1 MFFIR
6 KDQQLIKSMKRR
18 LKSPRAAVFAE
29 FAFLAPILVLFL
41 SAMIELAAFWDSK
54 VMATHT
60 AWQIGR
66 IASVRVHEDQ
76 KDLSKIHGMT
86 FGETYSDGIVTNR
99 TVPAYGGQY
108 KIITDSL
115 GATGKMKTFGDV
127 AAFFLMSTCG
137 IGAFGED
144 YNEDVAGESK
154 RLMVE
159 QAGMLGD
166 ELIEKLKQ
174 LIREK
179 LKLDPTPE
187 EKGGWFDVLKQLVAK
202 ILDMVIDA
210 ILKPILDFISGI
222 VAKLTQWIFGID
234 ANAYTEDTWKHFAQR
249 LSAAAVR
256 VDRPEF
262 KVECT
267 IEDASKMA
275 HGDGRVWSSGWGKK
289 PPNSFTYPQC
299 ASLSDERD
307 RGWIKKA
314 NVWPI
319 QGMKQSLVDVKVEW
333 PYTGSWIFPI
343 VSTMGEKG
351 NVVVTRGYSRVY
363 TQPAIENE
371 FLLSRGATKYQQGVV
386 QKKYNFSDLDIG
398 AFVRMMSF
406 SMEYRMRNEVVK
418 EGEWAWP
425 HKYGAGTS
433 GWIYEPFWHDMASQD
448 KSRWDWRRT
457 CRTLIKSYRNSWQS
471 KKNYDEE
478 FLGEYHYD
486 SSWMYRYTAEIG
498 KWFWPR
504 WWAYRNYLFW
514 LDDTT
519 LRLRYA
525 GPERCK
531 DHMRC
536 WHEGGDDWGFNGN
549 SEMMFFNPKSSLDAQ
564 EFNPDAGVHAQ
575 LERAAMAYDKVAPEF
590 AALEDVGAVVVRD
603 ARDDVRESKTAFDE
617 LFRKTFRV
625 NVRSAFYCYNDRA
638 LAEGLIKTNLAMR
651 TGAKGPNMKSTL
663 RLQAWDFSMGQHERM
678 ELLQKKANGD
688 SEELADDLVDQSGI
702 DFINGDSEDVV
713 NKFKEWWK
721 NQQQKIYQNY
731 NNLNAKIPVLKS
743 QCTYYPQNVSGFR
756 NSMNSFVFPNL
767 RADLEDAYGA
777 IKGRESPPTTKE
789 ALIDAVHQ
797 HLASTSSYGSRASTF
812 NNAYQKFYGA
822 YEQFRL
828 DIVESVTNEAAF
840 AAAIGITSKHGTRP
854 LDPGDIIGPDDP
866 GDLPKPPGGDPTI
879 SGNDPY
885 PFGDKWHLTDHG
897 WERD

>member
-6 KDQQLIKSMKRR
+6 KDQKLVKSMKRR
-18 LKSPRAAVFAE
+18 LKSSRAAVFAE
-29 FAFLAPILVLFL
+29 FSFLAPVLVLFL

-76 KDLSKIHGMT
+76 KNLSQIHGMT
-86 FGETYSDGIVTNR
+86 FGEKYSDGIITNR
-99 TVPAYGGQY
+99 TVEAYGGQY
-108 KIITDSL
+108 KIITDYL
-115 GATGKMKTFGDV
+115 GATKKMKTFGDV
-127 AAFFLMSTCG
+127 TALFLMSTCG
-137 IGAFGED
+137 IGAFGSE
-144 YNEDVAGESK
+144 YNEKVAGESK
-154 RLMVE
+154 RLLVE

-166 ELIEKLKQ
+166 ELIAKLKQ
-174 LIREK
+174 LIHEK
-179 LKLDPTPE
+179 LNVDPSSE
-187 EKGGWFDVLKQLVAK
+187 ESGGWFDVLKKLVAK
-202 ILDMVIDA
+202 LIDAVIDT

-234 ANAYTEDTWKHFAQR
+234 ANAFDENTWKHFAKR

-256 VDRPEF
+256 ANRPEF

-289 PPNSFTYPQC
+289 PPNSFTYPQS
-299 ASLSDERD
+299 ASLNDERD
-307 RGWIKKA
+307 RGWIKQP

-333 PYTGSWIFPI
+333 PYSGSWIFPI

-386 QKKYNFSDLDIG
+386 RKKYDFADLDIG

-406 SMEYRMRNEVVK
+406 SMEYRMRNEEVK
-418 EGEWAWP
+418 KGKFNWG
-425 HKYGAGTS
+425 GAG
-433 GWIYEPFWHDMASQD
+433 WFYEPFWRDMGSGD
-448 KSRWDWRRT
+448 SGRRDWRRT
-457 CRTLIKSYRNSWQS
+457 CRQLISGYHCKS
-471 KKNYDEE
+471 NYDKYKEDTSIGSKR
-478 FLGEYHYD
+478 LTHYTGD
-486 SSWMYRYTAEIG
+486 LPN
-498 KWFWPR
+498 WFKKKY
-504 WWAYRNYLFW
+504 WAYREYFFW
-514 LDDTT
+514 FDSTT

-525 GPERCK
+525 GPNRCK

-536 WHEGGDDWGFNGN
+536 WHEGGDDWGFNG
-549 SEMMFFNPKSSLDAQ
+549 SSDQMFFNNLPSLALQ

-575 LERAAMAYDKVAPEF
+575 FECAVMAYDQVAPEF
-590 AALEDVGAVVVRD
+590 AALEGVGSVVAHDVGD
-603 ARDDVRESKTAFDE
+603 KTAFDD
-617 LFRKTFRV
+617 LFDKTFRI

-678 ELLQKKANGD
+678 ALLQKKAKGN
-688 SEELADDLVDQSGI
+688 SEEVIDDLVDQSGI
-702 DFINGDSEDVV
+702 DVINSDSEDII
-713 NKFKEWWK
+713 NNFKEWWK
-721 NQQQKIYQNY
+721 NQQQKIYQSY
-731 NNLNAKIPVLKS
+731 NNINAKIPVLKT
-743 QCTYYPQNVSGFR
+743 QCTHYPQNVSDFC
-756 NSMNSFVFPNL
+756 NSMTASVFS
-767 RADLEDAYGA
+767 DLKNDLKNAYEA

-797 HLASTSSYGSRASTF
+797 HLASSGSYDAHSSAF
-812 NNAYQKFYGA
+812 NDAYKNFYNAYEK
-822 YEQFRL
+822 FRL

-840 AAAIGITSKHGTRP
+840 AAAIGVTSPHGSKP

-885 PFGDKWHLTDHG
+885 PFGDEWRLTDHG
-897 WERD
+897 WERKK

>member
-6 KDQQLIKSMKRR
+6 KDQQLIKRMKRR

-29 FAFLAPILVLFL
+29 FSFLAPILVLFL

-76 KDLSKIHGMT
+76 KNLSQIHGMT

-115 GATGKMKTFGDV
+115 GASGKMKTFGDV
-127 AAFFLMSTCG
+127 TALFLMSTCG
-137 IGAFGED
+137 IGAFGSE
-144 YNEDVAGESK
+144 YNEKVAGESK
-154 RLMVE
+154 RLLVE

-166 ELIEKLKQ
+166 ELIAKLKQ
-174 LIREK
+174 LIHEK
-179 LKLDPTPE
+179 LNVDPSSE
-187 EKGGWFDVLKQLVAK
+187 ESGGWFDVLKKLVAK
-202 ILDMVIDA
+202 LIDAVIDA

-234 ANAYTEDTWKHFAQR
+234 SNAFDENTWKHFAKR

-307 RGWIKKA
+307 RGWIKQP

-371 FLLSRGATKYQQGVV
+371 FLLSRGASQYQQGVV
-386 QKKYNFSDLDIG
+386 RKKYDFSDLDIG

-406 SMEYRMRNEVVK
+406 SMEYRMRNEAVK
-418 EGEWAWP
+418 KGKFNW
-425 HKYGAGTS
+425 GGV
-433 GWIYEPFWHDMASQD
+433 GWFYEPFWRDMGSGD
-448 KSRWDWRRT
+448 SHRLDWRRT
-457 CRTLIKSYRNSWQS
+457 CRQLISGYHCGGD
-471 KKNYDEE
+471 YDE
-478 FLGEYHYD
+478 YD
-486 SSWMYRYTAEIG
+486 EDTSIG
-498 KWFWPR
+498 KNTLSHYTGNLPHWFKKKH
-504 WWAYRNYLFW
+504 WAYREYFFW
-514 LDDTT
+514 FDSTT

-525 GPERCK
+525 GPSRCK

-549 SEMMFFNPKSSLDAQ
+549 SDQMFFNNLDSLKAQ

-575 LERAAMAYDKVAPEF
+575 FERAAMAYDQVAPEF
-590 AALEDVGAVVVRD
+590 AALEDVGKPVYFPPD
-603 ARDDVRESKTAFDE
+603 FNFDNE
-617 LFRKTFRV
+617 ALRTLFNQTFRC
-625 NVRSAFYCYNDRA
+625 NLRSAMYVYNDRET
-638 LAEGLIKTNLAMR
+638 AEGMIKTNLAMR

-678 ELLQKKANGD
+678 ELLQKKAKGD

-702 DFINGDSEDVV
+702 DFINGDSEDVI
-713 NKFKEWWK
+713 NKFKEWWA
-721 NQQQKIYQNY
+721 NQQQVIRKSYDNINGCVVKLKGDCESYPAAVREFGGFLNTFLKDSLSVHRYDYDMSRVYFFVQQKIQ
-731 NNLNAKIPVLKS
+731 
-743 QCTYYPQNVSGFR
+743 SGE
-756 NSMNSFVFPNL
+756 V
-767 RADLEDAYGA
+767 AQ
-777 IKGRESPPTTKE
+777 PTTKE
-789 ALIDAVHQ
+789 ELIDTFRKEFSTDDFAVFS
-797 HLASTSSYGSRASTF
+797 AKEF
-812 NNAYQKFYGA
+812 NEAYAKFYGA
-822 YEQFRL
+822 YEKFRL

-840 AAAIGITSKHGTRP
+840 AAAIGVTSKHGTRP

-897 WERD
+897 WEKD

>member
-6 KDQQLIKSMKRR
+6 KDRKLIKSMTRR
-18 LKSPRAAVFAE
+18 VKSSRAAVFAE

-76 KDLSKIHGMT
+76 KNLSQIHGMT

-108 KIITDSL
+108 KIITDYL
-115 GATGKMKTFGDV
+115 GATKKMKTFGDV
-127 AAFFLMSTCG
+127 TALFLMSTCG
-137 IGAFGED
+137 IGAFGSA
-144 YNEDVAGESK
+144 YNENVAGESK

-166 ELIEKLKQ
+166 ELINKLKELIHEKLKV
-174 LIREK
+174 
-179 LKLDPTPE
+179 DPSSE
-187 EKGGWFDVLKQLVAK
+187 ESGGWFDVLKKLVAK
-202 ILDMVIDA
+202 IIDTVIDA

-234 ANAYTEDTWKHFAQR
+234 ANAYSEDTWKHFAQR

-256 VDRPEF
+256 ANRPEF

-289 PPNSFTYPQC
+289 PPNSFTYPQS

-307 RGWIKKA
+307 RGWIKKP

-371 FLLSRGATKYQQGVV
+371 FLLSRGATKYQQGIV

-398 AFVRMMSF
+398 AFVRLMSF
-406 SMEYRMRNEVVK
+406 SMEYRMRNEEVK
-418 EGEWAWP
+418 KGKFNWG
-425 HKYGAGTS
+425 GAG
-433 GWIYEPFWHDMASQD
+433 WFYEPFWRDMGSGD
-448 KSRWDWRRT
+448 SGRRDWRRT
-457 CRTLIKSYRNSWQS
+457 CRQLISGYHCKS
-471 KKNYDEE
+471 NYDKYKEDTSIGSKR
-478 FLGEYHYD
+478 LTHYTGD
-486 SSWMYRYTAEIG
+486 LPN
-498 KWFWPR
+498 WFKKKY
-504 WWAYRNYLFW
+504 WAYREYFFW
-514 LDDTT
+514 FDSTT

-525 GPERCK
+525 GPNRCK

-536 WHEGGDDWGFNGN
+536 WHEGGDDWGFNGT
-549 SEMMFFNPKSSLDAQ
+549 SDMMFFNSKSSLDAQ

-575 LERAAMAYDKVAPEF
+575 FERAAMAYDQVAPEF
-590 AALEDVGAVVVRD
+590 AALEDVGSVV
-603 ARDDVRESKTAFDE
+603 AHDVGGKTAFDD
-617 LFRKTFRV
+617 LFDKTFRI

-678 ELLQKKANGD
+678 ELLQKKARGD

-702 DFINGDSEDVV
+702 DFINGDSEDVI
-713 NKFKEWWK
+713 NKFKEWWA
-721 NQQQKIYQNY
+721 NQQQVIRKSYDNI
-731 NNLNAKIPVLKS
+731 NNNIQTLKS
-743 QCTYYPQNVSGFR
+743 DCGNYPQDVNGFCS
-756 NSMNSFVFPNL
+756 SMNGSVFPNL
-767 RADLEDAYGA
+767 KTDLKDAYEA
-777 IKGRESPPTTKE
+777 IKGQGSPPTTKE

-797 HLASTSSYGSRASTF
+797 HLASSGSYSEHASTF
-812 NNAYQKFYGA
+812 NDTYGKFYDA
-822 YEQFRL
+822 YEKFRL

-840 AAAIGITSKHGTRP
+840 AAAIGVTTKHGSRP

-897 WERD
+897 WEKD